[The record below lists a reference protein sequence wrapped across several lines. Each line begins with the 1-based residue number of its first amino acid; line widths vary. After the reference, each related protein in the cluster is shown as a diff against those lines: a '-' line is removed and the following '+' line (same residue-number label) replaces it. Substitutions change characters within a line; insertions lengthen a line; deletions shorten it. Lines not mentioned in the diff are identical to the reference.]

1 MLQPKKLKHRKW
13 MKGRRLKRSFT
24 SSNIDLNFGNYALK
38 SLESKYLKD
47 KQIEAAYKE
56 IKRILSKK
64 GRVWLKIFPHLT
76 RTKKSE
82 GVRMGGGKG
91 DIDHYATL
99 VRPGTIIFEV
109 DSRDENLTLE
119 AFRSA
124 SCKLPIKTKVIKKD
138 ES

>member
-1 MLQPKKLKHRKW
+1 MLQPRKLKHRKW
-13 MKGRRLKRSFT
+13 MKGKRLKKSIAT
-24 SSNIDLNFGNYALK
+24 SNIDLNFGNYGLK
-38 SLESKYLKD
+38 SLETKYLKD
-47 KQIEAAYKE
+47 RQIEAALKE

-91 DIDHYATL
+91 DIDHYAAL
-99 VRPGTIIFEV
+99 VKTGTIIFEI
-109 DSRDENLTLE
+109 DTHDEDLAYQALK
-119 AFRSA
+119 SA
-124 SCKLPIKTKVIKKD
+124 GCKLPVKVKIIKKN

>member
-13 MKGRRLKRSFT
+13 MKGRRLKKAIAT
-24 SSNIDLNFGNYALK
+24 ANIDLNFGNYGLK
-38 SLESKYLKD
+38 SLETKYLKD
-47 KQIEAAYKE
+47 KQIEAALKE

-76 RTKKSE
+76 RTKKAE

-91 DIDHYATL
+91 DINHYATL
-99 VRPGTIIFEV
+99 VRAGNIIFEV
-109 DSRDENLTLE
+109 DTTNEDLAME
-119 AFRSA
+119 ALKSA
-124 SCKLPIKTKVIKKD
+124 GCKLPIKVKIIKKD

>member
-13 MKGRRLKRSFT
+13 MKGKRLTKRVAT
-24 SSNIDLNFGNYALK
+24 SNFDLNFGNYGLK

-47 KQIEAAYKE
+47 RQLEAALKE

-76 RTKKSE
+76 RTKKPE

-99 VRPGTIIFEV
+99 VKPGTIIFEIETK
-109 DSRDENLTLE
+109 DENLAMESL
-119 AFRSA
+119 RSA
-124 SCKLPIKTKVIKKD
+124 SCKLPIKTKIIKKD